1 MKASSTQ
8 TVIPIHINL
17 KELVRPETDKIDSK
31 LIRDFVHH
39 AMNRVI
45 DRDIEEFLETEFE
58 WGLKNGTWLFLFDSF
73 DELPEVLSSIEADKS
88 VRCYADAISEFLHG
102 MNRCRGIV
110 ASRQFRGPG
119 QLGWPKFKILALS
132 ETRRFESI
140 RRTDLKTE
148 LASEIVGRLDSASD
162 GLKTWSSN
170 PMFLG
175 LLCEY
180 MRAGHAFPNNAH
192 EVFETYVTV
201 RLTRDTKR
209 LQQRFNLSP
218 DSVRAAAE
226 AVAFC
231 MAAESGLGL
240 SPTRAAIDTALRHLE
255 LAAGIDLHSHLDA
268 LEFLKLARSESD
280 SSEGK
285 SSAFTF
291 AHRRFQEYFAT
302 CVVLREPHRV
312 TPHQLLTDARW
323 RETAVVLCQTQPV
336 RELSP
341 ILREAE
347 AAP

>member
-1 MKASSTQ
+1 MARRAMKASSTQ

-255 LAAGIDLHSHLDA
+255 LCGRD
-268 LEFLKLARSESD
+268 
-280 SSEGK
+280 
-285 SSAFTF
+285 
-291 AHRRFQEYFAT
+291 
-302 CVVLREPHRV
+302 
-312 TPHQLLTDARW
+312 
-323 RETAVVLCQTQPV
+323 
-336 RELSP
+336 
-341 ILREAE
+341 
-347 AAP
+347 